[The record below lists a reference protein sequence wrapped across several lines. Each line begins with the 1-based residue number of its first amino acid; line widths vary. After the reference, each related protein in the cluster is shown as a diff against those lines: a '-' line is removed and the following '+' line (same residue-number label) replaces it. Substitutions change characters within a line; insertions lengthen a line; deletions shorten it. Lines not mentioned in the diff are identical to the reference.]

1 MSEQKIVLI
10 RHGQTEWNKAGRLHG
25 RSDLPMNETGVR
37 QAQQLAQ
44 EFAVQGPWAA
54 VYSSPLFRA
63 LQTAQIISK
72 GIGTRALYENPEL
85 MEQDFGDWE
94 GKLVGHPADE
104 QRQLHIG
111 SGETEKHLV
120 ERAVNAL
127 FKICQQHA
135 GDNVLVVSH
144 GALISSV
151 LSALTGESDPQVANG
166 TYRELDARLLN
177 NYVSREPLSH

>member
-44 EFAVQGPWAA
+44 EFAIRGPWAA

-94 GKLVGHPADE
+94 GKLVGHPVDE